1 MIDKMIKETKVTCK
15 KCKANF
21 ILATDSSIL
30 DEVLDARHYICF
42 TCEDKMEEEK
52 MMTEIGIKFEK
63 EQKHYEKLW
72 KTKETEVAN
81 VESTKHEHYL
91 VTIRDNNYQKEYT
104 VRLSDLE
111 SVKEK
116 IDYCKLMCEEVLKV
130 ELITITETSR
140 EVEGLL

>member
-1 MIDKMIKETKVTCK
+1 MLDKMIKETKVTCK

-30 DEVLDARHYICF
+30 DEVLDERHYICL
-42 TCEDKMEEEK
+42 TCEDKMEEKK

-63 EQKHYEKLW
+63 EQRHYEKLW
-72 KTKETEVAN
+72 KTKETEVTN

-116 IDYCKLMCEEVLKV
+116 IDYCKLICEEVLKV

-140 EVEGLL
+140 EIEGLL